1 MTRRGPLLLSLGAVA
16 IAAALAVTGT
26 SCGGDPA
33 CGEHSHDPTCAACTG
48 DEDVAAAGTTVAGD
62 DGVFSIE
69 LVTASEQFTPG
80 SQSIVIR
87 VVDGDGAPVDGVSF
101 DHIEVTGNVSRGND
115 MGYAFMFSRGLTV
128 TDNLSD
134 GDRTHGIFMNFA
146 NKATIRHNDVRN
158 GGDKCLFIYNSNGN
172 RFEANRFEGCGI
184 GVHFTAGSEGNAMTG
199 NAFVNNRIQVKYVG
213 TRWLEWSVDGRGN
226 YWSDHGGFDV
236 NGDGLADSHYR
247 PNDLVDRITW
257 SQPMARL
264 LLGSPAVQ
272 LIRWSQSRFPGL
284 LPGGVIDSH
293 PLMSPDGAGLTPA
306 AEPREGGPS

>member
-101 DHIEVTGNVSRGND
+101 DHIEVTGNG
-115 MGYAFMFSRGLTV
+115 
-128 TDNLSD
+128 
-134 GDRTHGIFMNFA
+134 HGSPLVPD
-146 NKATIRHNDVRN
+146 ATPT
-158 GGDKCLFIYNSNGN
+158 G
-172 RFEANRFEGCGI
+172 
-184 GVHFTAGSEGNAMTG
+184 TAGEYEITMIA
-199 NAFVNNRIQVKYVG
+199 Y
-213 TRWLEWSVDGRGN
+213 LEPVPSQLTFTISAGGA
-226 YWSDHGGFDV
+226 SDVVVFEFCV
-236 NGDGLADSHYR
+236 VEA
-247 PNDLVDRITW
+247 
-257 SQPMARL
+257 
-264 LLGSPAVQ
+264 
-272 LIRWSQSRFPGL
+272 
-284 LPGGVIDSH
+284 
-293 PLMSPDGAGLTPA
+293 PA
-306 AEPREGGPS
+306 A